1 MPAGRPT
8 LLTDDLKQQAREYL
22 ERDGSFA
29 SQLIVTIEGLA
40 LDLHCNRD
48 SLYKWEKEDEEFSD
62 ILEELRQ
69 LQAHRLLQYGLKN
82 MYNPTITKL
91 MLSKHD
97 YIEKKQEDITTN
109 GKDLPIPILGGMA
122 KNVQSDN
129 GDSQDSSTD
138 QTD

>member
-8 LLTDDLKQQAREYL
+8 LLTDELKQQARDYL
-22 ERDGSFA
+22 KRDGSFA

-40 LDLHCNRD
+40 LDLRCNRD

-69 LQAHRLLQYGLKN
+69 LQANRLLQYGLKN

-97 YIEKKQEDITTN
+97 YIEKRQEDHTTN
-109 GKDLPIPILGGMA
+109 GKDLPTPILGGVTND
-122 KNVQSDN
+122 KDQSADK
-129 GDSQDSSTD
+129 SI
-138 QTD
+138 